1 MLSKS
6 NKVKASD
13 DTDKWVVG
21 RGNGEKT
28 VHSTTSTVIRELTH
42 FTTTLLLMALLFMT
56 VALLFPTDGSSIL
69 LVQGEVRP
77 Q

>member
-13 DTDKWVVG
+13 DIDKWVVG

-28 VHSTTSTVIRELTH
+28 VHSATSTVIRPCKAYSLYNNTS
-42 FTTTLLLMALLFMT
+42 TN
-56 VALLFPTDGSSIL
+56 GSFVYDCGTFVSY
-69 LVQGEVRP
+69 
-77 Q
+77 